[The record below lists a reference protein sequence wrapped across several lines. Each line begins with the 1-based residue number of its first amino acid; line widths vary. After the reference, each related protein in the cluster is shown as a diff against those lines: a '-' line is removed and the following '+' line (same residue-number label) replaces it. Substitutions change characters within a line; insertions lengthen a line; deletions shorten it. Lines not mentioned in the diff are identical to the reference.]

1 MTINNLVYQMLTTST
16 GTHLLDSGG
25 DNGRAWQ
32 RNQKKT
38 QAEFEAEDKYTID
51 YPEDITSGRMTDSG
65 DLVPTVSLYHHMID
79 ALDLDDVCNKFNKL
93 ACNNW
98 NSDRAYGLSTSQEEW
113 LTKRGYTIRD
123 TWNSYNS
130 ETNLSQVVQGANVN
144 VAGDE
149 SNFEY
154 PEYILLQVHQG
165 ADVRG
170 GYTDAKLFRV
180 SEDYFD
186 TNPMVYGT
194 IDGVEVSTGYNGY
207 NLTDEDGQAVP
218 LTPTSNII
226 L

>member
-1 MTINNLVYQMLTTST
+1 MLTTST

>member
-1 MTINNLVYQMLTTST
+1 MLTTST
-16 GTHLLDSGG
+16 GKQFMDSGG
-25 DNGRAWQ
+25 DDGRAWQ

-51 YPEDITSGRMTDSG
+51 YPEDIASGRMTDSS
-65 DLVPTVSLYHHMID
+65 DLVPTVSLYHHLID
-79 ALDLDDVCNKFNKL
+79 TLDLDDVCNKFNKL

-98 NSDRAYGLSTSQEEW
+98 DSDKAYGLSTDQEAW
-113 LTKRGYTIRD
+113 LTKRGYTIGD

-144 VAGDE
+144 IAGDE

-154 PEYILLQVHQG
+154 PDYILLQVHQG

-207 NLTDEDGQAVP
+207 NLTDEDGEAVA
-218 LTPTSNII
+218 LTPTSKIT

>member
-1 MTINNLVYQMLTTST
+1 MNINELVYKMMTTST
-16 GTHLLDSGG
+16 GVAMMDSGG
-25 DNGRAWQ
+25 SDGRAWQ

-38 QAEFEAEDKYTID
+38 QADFEAEDKYTID
-51 YPEDITSGRMTDSG
+51 YLEDITSGRMTDSS
-65 DLVPTVSLYHHMID
+65 DLVPTVSLFHHLVD
-79 ALDLDDVCNKFNKL
+79 SLELDDVCNKFNKL
-93 ACNNW
+93 ACPDW
-98 NSDRAYGLSTSQEEW
+98 DSDKAYGLSISQEEW
-113 LTKRGYTIRD
+113 LTNRGYTIGD

-144 VAGDE
+144 GPGDE
-149 SNFEY
+149 SNFEF
-154 PEYILLQVHQG
+154 PEYILLQIHQG

-194 IDGVEVSTGYNGY
+194 IDGVQVDTGYNGY

-218 LTPTSNII
+218 LTPTSKII